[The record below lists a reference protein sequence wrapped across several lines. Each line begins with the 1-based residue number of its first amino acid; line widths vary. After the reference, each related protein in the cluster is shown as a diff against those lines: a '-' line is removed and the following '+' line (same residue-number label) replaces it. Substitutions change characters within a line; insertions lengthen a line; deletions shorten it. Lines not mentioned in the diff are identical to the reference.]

1 MYKVKGADS
10 NEYGP
15 ITADQVRQW
24 IRENRLNRAS
34 LVENVDAPGWKT
46 LGEFPEFADAF
57 APAGPAFAAPSSVSA
72 SPGYST
78 PIADPVAAAA
88 RLKVPTILMIICA
101 VLGLL
106 ITLANPFLKKFWV
119 EMMLHFLDQANVQ
132 LPAEA
137 RTQME
142 TAANAGFL
150 LQDAFGLVLGLVV
163 NSVILAGSFK
173 LLKVQSWGLGLAAA
187 ILIMLPCGGCCCCI
201 GLPIGIWLVIL
212 LNKPEVKSSFS

>member
-1 MYKVKGADS
+1 MYKIKGADS

-15 ITADQVRQW
+15 ISADQVRQW

-34 LVENVDAPGWKT
+34 LAENVDVPGWKA
-46 LGEFPEFADAF
+46 LGEFAEFADAF
-57 APAGPAFAAPSSVSA
+57 PSSEPAYVTPSSVSA
-72 SPGYST
+72 SPGYSM

-106 ITLANPFLKKFWV
+106 ITLANPFMKKLWIDGL
-119 EMMLHFLDQANVQ
+119 LHVFEQANVQ
-132 LPAEA
+132 LPAES

-142 TAANAGFL
+142 AAATAGFQ
-150 LQDAFGLVLGLVV
+150 LQDAFGMALGLVV
-163 NSVILAGSFK
+163 NSVILVGSFK
-173 LLKVQSWGLGLAAA
+173 LLKLQSWGLGLAAA

-212 LNKPEVKSSFS
+212 LSKPEVKSSFH